1 MKTSVKEQGICLV
14 AVVQILHVQIEKLEY
29 SRTADVVVRI
39 QIDEH
44 SIFVVEGDAELH
56 GEASD
61 DVGVEIRC

>member
-29 SRTADVVVRI
+29 SRTADVVFRI
-39 QIDEH
+39 QVDECNVF
-44 SIFVVEGDAELH
+44 IVEGDAELH
-56 GEASD
+56 GEAPD